1 MEDKSFDLDLSGV
14 FVGVRRVDVDADVEW
29 LEELY

>member
-14 FVGVRRVDVDADVEW
+14 FAGVHRVDVDADVEW